1 MQQLSA
7 NELKVRG
14 ISAIESVLAEQP
26 EAIISVRGKER
37 FVVMDIAHYHHLRE
51 CELEAAL
58 LQSQADVRAGH
69 VVQESAAEHMA
80 RLEGMVHSER
90 LVKASAAPKPRARR
104 TSRTTRTSS

>member
-14 ISAIESVLAEQP
+14 ISAIETVLAEQP

-58 LQSQADVRAGH
+58 LQSRADVRAGH
-69 VVQESAAEHMA
+69 AVQESAAEHMA
-80 RLEGMVHSER
+80 RLDN
-90 LVKASAAPKPRARR
+90 LLQAKASPAAPKTKARTPSRRAAR
-104 TSRTTRTSS
+104 